1 MPTGHKGS
9 FQELENFVLDTLN
22 PDCLILISP
31 VDTAVDFFQLNRLF
45 LDVPAWV
52 RPTRVWESKFM
63 IETISRTD
71 VFSILCGTNIY
82 FFYSTEVWFITYTKF

>member
-9 FQELENFVLDTLN
+9 FPELENFVLD

-31 VDTAVDFFQLNRLF
+31 VDTAVDFFLLNHLF

-52 RPTRVWESKFM
+52 RPTKVWESKFM

-71 VFSILCGTNIY
+71 VFSILSNIY
-82 FFYSTEVWFITYTKF
+82 FFYSTEVWSITFTEF